1 MIIKTGKKVT
11 NLAKTPLR
19 PAPRTSV
26 VRGPADL
33 RLKYENALYVT
44 FDRQA
49 GYWPMSHPIRTQ
61 KRRFEAKFIFQII
74 QIIGFVVVVKPQDG
88 QRLTWDCCCRYIFP
102 PESRPSC
109 PGTCRYI
116 DDRAEEELQQDYN
129 NDDLSEGDVGTAPAC
144 ETSHRYIYI
153 YVDDGAKELTRR
165 LHLLVKPPAVSPSVE
180 PPRNGENAL
189 LSKVLL
195 LISF

>member
-1 MIIKTGKKVT
+1 MT
-11 NLAKTPLR
+11 NTP
-19 PAPRTSV
+19 PYSYP
-26 VRGPADL
+26 
-33 RLKYENALYVT
+33 KYEVWSKVNFLAEDPFNPY
-44 FDRQA
+44 FC
-49 GYWPMSHPIRTQ
+49 
-61 KRRFEAKFIFQII
+61 I
-74 QIIGFVVVVKPQDG
+74 QEFSFVKPQDG